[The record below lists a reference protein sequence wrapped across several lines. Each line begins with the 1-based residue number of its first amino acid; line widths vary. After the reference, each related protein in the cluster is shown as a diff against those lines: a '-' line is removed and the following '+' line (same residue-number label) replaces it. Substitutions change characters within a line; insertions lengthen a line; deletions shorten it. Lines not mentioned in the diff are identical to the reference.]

1 MIKSITIFFITSF
14 QLFIC
19 LLLRVLFTIYEI
31 AILQK
36 TLKAVVLKLGSIEP
50 RGFDES
56 VSGVRRRSG

>member
-1 MIKSITIFFITSF
+1 MVKSNTILFITSF

-36 TLKAVVLKLGSIEP
+36 TLKGTVKKIKK
-50 RGFDES
+50 
-56 VSGVRRRSG
+56 